1 MVNNSIIKLEDGNDY
16 VVIDKIKLEDKS
28 YVFLTNVNDI
38 EDFCVRKETTTIL
51 ENDEEEKYLEGLTE
65 EEYTEAMN
73 LFVAK
78 KNKEA

>member
-78 KNKEA
+78 NNKEA